1 MISITTCRVCGGNQF
16 TTLFTCKDYTV
27 SQKLFSLIQCNRCS
41 VIITSPRPE
50 DETLGEYYQSEDY
63 ISHTSKANNLI
74 NLLYLN
80 VRKITLK
87 QKHEMLESITN
98 QKTILDYGCGT
109 GSLIS
114 YLQTKGW
121 QVKGYEPDAN
131 ARKIAQTTCKVYDK
145 PQSINESFDVI
156 TLWHVLEHTTEP
168 NETLSLL
175 SKLLKPKGKLVIAV
189 PNHKSYDADFYKQ
202 YWAAYDV
209 PRHLWHFNREAMER
223 LLQFHG
229 FVIQK
234 IEPMKFDAYY
244 VSLLSESNKN
254 NSFLKFL
261 KGFIRGFRSN
271 LKAQKTGEYSS
282 LIYIA
287 SR

>member
-1 MISITTCRVCGGNQF
+1 MINVTTCNICGGNQF
-16 TTLFTCKDYTV
+16 TTLLSCKDFTV
-27 SQKLFSLIQCNRCS
+27 SQEDFLLIRCKQCA

-50 DETLGEYYQSEDY
+50 EDKLGKYYQSEDY
-63 ISHTSKANNLI
+63 ISHTSKANNFI
-74 NLLYLN
+74 NFLYLN
-80 VRKITLK
+80 VRKITLQ
-87 QKHEMLESITN
+87 QKRKILESIAQ

-131 ARKIAQTTCKVYDK
+131 ARKLAQQNCIVYDNPK
-145 PQSINESFDVI
+145 TILETFDVI

-168 NETLSLL
+168 NLTISLL
-175 SKLLKPKGKLVIAV
+175 SKLLKPRGKLVIAV
-189 PNHKSYDADFYKQ
+189 PNHKSYDANYYKQ

-209 PRHLWHFNREAMER
+209 PRHLWHFNREAMEQ
-223 LLQFHG
+223 LLQQHG
-229 FVIQK
+229 FTLQK

-244 VSLLSESNKN
+244 VSLLSESYKK
-254 NSFLKFL
+254 SSLLTLIKAFTR
-261 KGFIRGFRSN
+261 GFISN
-271 LKAQKTGEYSS
+271 WKANKTGEYSS

-287 SR
+287 SK

>member
-41 VIITSPRPE
+41 VIITSPRPV
-50 DETLGEYYQSEDY
+50 DETLSEYYQSEDY

-131 ARKIAQTTCKVYDK
+131 ARKIAQTTYKVYDK
-145 PQSINESFDVI
+145 PESINESFDVI

-223 LLQFHG
+223 LLQLHD

-244 VSLLSESNKN
+244 VSLLSEANKN